1 LRDPYERDPVRAVLA
16 VLILLIL
23 LVLISKF

>member
-1 LRDPYERDPVRAVLA
+1 MRDPYERDPVRAVLA